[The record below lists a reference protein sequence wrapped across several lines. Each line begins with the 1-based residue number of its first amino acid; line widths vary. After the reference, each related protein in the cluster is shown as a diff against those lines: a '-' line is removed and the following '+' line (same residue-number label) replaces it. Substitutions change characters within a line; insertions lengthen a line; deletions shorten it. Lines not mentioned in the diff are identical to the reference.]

1 MKTTQFAIL
10 AIIAFAGCFSG
21 AWIALRPMPVQA
33 QQVRADEYL
42 NIPNGGLRM
51 QNSRGRIL
59 GVISEQNGSGA
70 LTLFADDGTPSIQI
84 SAGSGG
90 KVALGVNSG
99 VGGLVIDGASG
110 ESIRVLA
117 QNGKSSVSVGSGK
130 TNVQITGGSE
140 NSILIP
146 GADGAAQ
153 IDLRSTSD
161 GGALKINGGGKTLVE
176 VISSAGRGRVNVNG
190 SDAGAVKIDGSGL
203 FEILQ
208 QGRSVFAAPPKTAD
222 AKPGDPKGEKLVL

>member
-10 AIIAFAGCFSG
+10 AMTAFAGCFLG
-21 AWIALRPMPVQA
+21 AWMALRPMPVQA

-51 QNSRGRIL
+51 QNSRGRVL
-59 GVISEQNGSGA
+59 GVISDQNGNGA
-70 LTLFADDGTPSIQI
+70 LTLFAEDGSPSIQI
-84 SAGSGG
+84 SSGSGG
-90 KVALGVNSG
+90 RVALGVNSG
-99 VGGLVIDGASG
+99 VGGLVVDGASG
-110 ESIRVLA
+110 ESIKVLA
-117 QNGKSSVSVGSGK
+117 QNGKSSVSVGSAK
-130 TNVQITGGSE
+130 ASIQITGGSE

-161 GGALKINGGGKTLVE
+161 GGTLKINGGGKSLIE
-176 VISSAGRGRVNVNG
+176 IMSSAGRGRLNING
-190 SDAGAVKIDGSGL
+190 SDAGSVKIDGAGL
-203 FEILQ
+203 LEILQ

-222 AKPGDPKGEKLVL
+222 SKSGEPKVEKLVL